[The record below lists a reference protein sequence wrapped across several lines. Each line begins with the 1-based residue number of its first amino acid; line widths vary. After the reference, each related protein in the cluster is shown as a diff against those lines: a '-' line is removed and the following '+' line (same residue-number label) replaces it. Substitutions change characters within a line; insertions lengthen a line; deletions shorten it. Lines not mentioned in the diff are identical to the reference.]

1 MGEWGP
7 AGSAQVSAATQ
18 ITCAPTNGTDVCI
31 TSSPRHDGMMT
42 DAVVK
47 GRGKKKDVAV
57 RVKLGINNF
66 PKRII
71 ARYDGFIW
79 FKSSHWL
86 LLWVEEHI

>member
-66 PKRII
+66 PKQII